1 MNMRRTTLLKSLLL
15 LLTVTGCTPATIP
28 VRQQTETE
36 FTLGY
41 ETCYGDYYQPEGIG
55 RNVVMLDIFGRRLD
69 QDSIG
74 RLVGTGTNFGFT
86 DVFLPEGAATLEQ
99 AEGTYT
105 ADTTGA
111 AFTFLP
117 GTDYDGL
124 PFGAF
129 LQNVTDGSRTELILF
144 SGGEFTLM
152 QDEDTTVI
160 DCRLLYEEYG
170 RTKTYEAHYRGVLNH
185 LEWKR

>member
-15 LLTVTGCTPATIP
+15 LFTVTGCTPATIP

-86 DVFLPEGAATLEQ
+86 DVFYPRGPLPLNRQRAPIRPTPRAQPSPSCPAPT
-99 AEGTYT
+99 
-105 ADTTGA
+105 
-111 AFTFLP
+111 
-117 GTDYDGL
+117 
-124 PFGAF
+124 
-129 LQNVTDGSRTELILF
+129 
-144 SGGEFTLM
+144 
-152 QDEDTTVI
+152 TTV
-160 DCRLLYEEYG
+160 CPSAPSG
-170 RTKTYEAHYRGVLNH
+170 RT
-185 LEWKR
+185 